1 MEDEKDLLK
10 EGAMEKY
17 ICPVC
22 KEEIDHDL
30 VVFLKHTDPPL
41 IANILKE
48 HPQWAHGAGICK
60 ECLEYYRKSIG
71 HNAFLEDI
79 EDTAS

>member
-1 MEDEKDLLK
+1 
-10 EGAMEKY
+10 MEKY
-17 ICPVC
+17 ICRFV
-22 KEEIDHDL
+22 KKNWTMIWWFFEAHR
-30 VVFLKHTDPPL
+30 PPHYRHHL
-41 IANILKE
+41 AGASSVGA
-48 HPQWAHGAGICK
+48 WAGICK

>member
-1 MEDEKDLLK
+1 
-10 EGAMEKY
+10 MEKY

-22 KEEIDHDL
+22 KEELDHDL
-30 VVFLKHTDPPL
+30 VVFLKHTDHHIIDL
-41 IANILKE
+41 ILRE